1 VENLRVVFLGTPQFA
16 VPTLQALIDHPH
28 MEVAGVVC
36 QPDRP
41 AGRGQKL
48 HLPPVKELALAH
60 GLPIL
65 QPEKLAKTEGAF
77 ETLQSWQPDL
87 IVMVAFGQILKKAV
101 LSLPPK
107 GIVNLHGSLLPAY
120 RGAAPINWAVIN
132 GDTESGITTMFTE
145 AGVDTGPMLLKA
157 RVAIGPDM
165 TAEELGHELSKV
177 GAPLIIETLEQ
188 LQSGSLKPERQD
200 DSEATFAPM
209 LDKELGHLDWS
220 KSAAAI
226 HNLVRGLVPWPGT
239 YTTFRESPLKIIRSS
254 LSISQE
260 ALSKSSGAPAEPG
273 AIFEAGKQLFAKC
286 GQSGEE
292 LLQLLT
298 VQPTNKGRMSAFEWQ
313 NGARITAQDRLG
325 I

>member
-1 VENLRVVFLGTPQFA
+1 VEKLRVVFLGTPQFA
-16 VPTLQALIDHPH
+16 VPTLQALIDHPL
-28 MEVAGVVC
+28 MEVVGVVC

-48 HLPPVKELALAH
+48 HVPPIKELAVAH
-60 GLPIL
+60 RLQLL
-65 QPEKLAKTEGAF
+65 QPESLAKTPGAL
-77 ETLQSWQPDL
+77 ETLQTWQPDL

-101 LSLPPK
+101 LNLPPK

-132 GDTESGITTMFTE
+132 GDTESGVTTMFTE
-145 AGVDTGPMLLKA
+145 AGVDTGPMLLKHS
-157 RVAIGPDM
+157 VKIGPDM
-165 TAEELGHELSKV
+165 TAEELAHELSKA
-177 GAPLIIETLEQ
+177 GAPLVVETLEQ

-200 DSEATFAPM
+200 DTKATFAPM
-209 LDKELGHLDWS
+209 LNKELGRLDWT
-220 KSAAAI
+220 KSAAAN

-239 YTTFRESPLKIIRSS
+239 YTIFRGSPLKIIKTS
-254 LSISQE
+254 LNLSQE
-260 ALSKSSGAPAEPG
+260 SLTKAGATTSEPG
-273 AIFEAGKQLFAKC
+273 TIIEAGKQLFVRC

-298 VQPTNKGRMSAFEWQ
+298 VQPMNKGRMSASEWQ
-313 NGARITAQDRLG
+313 NGARITAEDRLG

>member
-1 VENLRVVFLGTPQFA
+1 VEKLRVVFLGTPQFA
-16 VPTLQALIDHPH
+16 VPTLQALIDHPL
-28 MEVAGVVC
+28 MEAVGVVC

-48 HLPPVKELALAH
+48 HLPPVKELALAYK
-60 GLPIL
+60 LPLL
-65 QPEKLAKTEGAF
+65 QPESLAKTPGAL

-101 LSLPPK
+101 LNLPPK

-132 GDTESGITTMFTE
+132 GDTESGVTSMFTE
-145 AGVDTGPMLLKA
+145 AGVDTGPMLLKH
-157 RVAIGPDM
+157 RVQIGPDM
-165 TAEELGHELSKV
+165 TSEELAHELSQV

-188 LQSGSLKPERQD
+188 LQSGALKPERQD
-200 DSEATFAPM
+200 DTKATFAPM
-209 LDKELGHLDWS
+209 LSKELSRLDWT
-220 KSAAAI
+220 KSAAAN

-239 YTTFRESPLKIIRSS
+239 YTTFRASPLKILKTS
-254 LSISQE
+254 LNLSQE
-260 ALSKSSGAPAEPG
+260 ALTKAVATATEPG
-273 AIFEAGKQLFAKC
+273 AIFEAGKQLFVKC

-298 VQPTNKGRMSAFEWQ
+298 VQPTNKGRMSASEWL
-313 NGARITAQDRLG
+313 NGARVTAEDRLG